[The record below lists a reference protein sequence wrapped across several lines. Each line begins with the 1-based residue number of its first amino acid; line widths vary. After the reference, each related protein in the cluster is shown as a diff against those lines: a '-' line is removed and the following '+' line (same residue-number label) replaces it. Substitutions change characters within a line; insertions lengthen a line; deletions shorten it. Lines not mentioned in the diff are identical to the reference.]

1 MQEFV
6 LTKKRK
12 AELEKELDYL
22 VTVRRA
28 EISQAIKEAR
38 SFGDLSENAEYTEA
52 RNEQSRVEGKIQELE
67 YTLRMATVVEDDEIT
82 SDHVGIGTKVR
93 ILDEDFDEEATYT
106 IVGAMETDVAHNVI
120 SNESPVGAA
129 LMGHSVGEEVEVA
142 TPSGATIKFKVLE
155 IAKAE

>member
-12 AELEKELDYL
+12 EELEKELDYL

-52 RNEQSRVEGKIQELE
+52 RNEQSRVEGQIQELE
-67 YTLRMATVVEDDEIT
+67 YTLRMATVVDDDEIT
-82 SDHVGIGTKVR
+82 LDHVGIGTKVR
-93 ILDEDFDEEATYT
+93 ILDMDFEEENTFT
-106 IVGAMETDVAHNVI
+106 LVGAMETDVAHNVI
-120 SNESPVGAA
+120 SNESPVGSA
-129 LMGHSVGEEVEVA
+129 LIGHSVGDVVDVT
-142 TPSGATIKFKVLE
+142 TPTGAIIKFKILE
-155 IAKAE
+155 ISKAS